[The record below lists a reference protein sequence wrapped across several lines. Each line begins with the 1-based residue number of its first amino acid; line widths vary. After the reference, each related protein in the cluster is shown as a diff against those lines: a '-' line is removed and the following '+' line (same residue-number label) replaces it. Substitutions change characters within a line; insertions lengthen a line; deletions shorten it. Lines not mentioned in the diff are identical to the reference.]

1 MKKFSAGILVFRRR
15 GKSIEVLLAHPGG
28 PLWAKKDEGAWS
40 IIKGEYDEQ
49 EAAFD
54 AAKREFKEETSHDA
68 PEGEYLEIG
77 AIKSKAGK
85 TITAW
90 AVEADFDAETIK
102 SNTFEMEWPPRSG
115 NKQKF
120 PENDRAEWFTLDE
133 ATGKIN
139 KSQTEFIGRLADL
152 LNIKKPEPKQQQ
164 LL

>member
-1 MKKFSAGILVFRRR
+1 V
-15 GKSIEVLLAHPGG
+15 
-28 PLWAKKDEGAWS
+28 
-40 IIKGEYDEQ
+40 
-49 EAAFD
+49 
-54 AAKREFKEETSHDA
+54 REFLYSGVGVKV
-68 PEGEYLEIG
+68 L
-77 AIKSKAGK
+77 KC
-85 TITAW
+85 
-90 AVEADFDAETIK
+90 
-102 SNTFEMEWPPRSG
+102 WPPRSG